1 MHRQLGKNK
10 RPFLK
15 RGSCFLPSNIEWW
28 GHGGVSHRACVG
40 TMAGVFISRP
50 GLGSDHKMSSP
61 PDLRHVAWARMDRTM
76 GGEKWRWG
84 GGREKAS
91 GQVRGWMGGA
101 CERANG
107 ARDDRPGDAIS
118 GGKAE
123 GGIQVAKTLGK
134 ARGQLGDN

>member
-40 TMAGVFISRP
+40 TTAGVFISRP
-50 GLGSDHKMSSP
+50 GIGSDHKMSSP

-76 GGEKWRWG
+76 GGEVEMGEEGKSEWAGAWMDGWG
-84 GGREKAS
+84 VRE
-91 GQVRGWMGGA
+91 GEWGA
-101 CERANG
+101 G
-107 ARDDRPGDAIS
+107 
-118 GGKAE
+118 
-123 GGIQVAKTLGK
+123 
-134 ARGQLGDN
+134 